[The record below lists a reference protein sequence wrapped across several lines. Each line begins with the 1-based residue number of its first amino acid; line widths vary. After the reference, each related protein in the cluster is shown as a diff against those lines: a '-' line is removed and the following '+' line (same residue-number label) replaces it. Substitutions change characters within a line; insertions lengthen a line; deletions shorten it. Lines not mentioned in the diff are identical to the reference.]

1 MNFIASQPV
10 ILASQS
16 PRRQE
21 LLGILGI
28 DFKVTPATKSEPDPK
43 DFQTPLGYV
52 LECAAQKAGE
62 IAASNRGAAVIGS
75 DTIVV
80 LDGEIL
86 LKPADKEQAKD
97 YLRKLSGNMHEVI
110 TAVTVL
116 KGASELSFHEIT
128 KVSFYELPDS
138 WIEAYTDT
146 EDPYDKA
153 GAYGIQTMSGLFV
166 RKIAGDYN
174 TVVGLPIASLAQKLI
189 NAGYISLA
197 EKRVR
202 C

>member
-1 MNFIASQPV
+1 MNFIANQPV
-10 ILASQS
+10 VLASQS
-16 PRRQE
+16 PRRRE
-21 LLGILGI
+21 LLGTLGI
-28 DFKVTPATKSEPDPK
+28 DFEAQPAMKNEPNPK

-52 LECAAQKAGE
+52 LQCAAQKAGE
-62 IAASNRGAAVIGS
+62 IAAANHEAAVIGS

-97 YLRKLSGNMHEVI
+97 YLRKLSGKTHEVI

-116 KGASELSFHEIT
+116 KGSSELSFHEIT
-128 KVSFYELPDS
+128 KVSFYVLPES

-166 RKIAGDYN
+166 RKIDGDYN
-174 TVVGLPIASLAQKLI
+174 TVVGLPIASLTRKLSE
-189 NAGYISLA
+189 AGYISLA

>member
-28 DFKVTPATKSEPDPK
+28 DFEVKPAAKNEPDPK

-52 LECAAQKAGE
+52 LQCAAQKAGE
-62 IAASNRGAAVIGS
+62 IAAANRGAAVIGS

-86 LKPADKEQAKD
+86 LKPADKEQAKE
-97 YLRKLSGNMHEVI
+97 YLRKLSGKTHEVI

-116 KGASELSFHEIT
+116 KGSIELSFHEIT
-128 KVSFYELPDS
+128 KVSFYDLPES
-138 WIEAYTDT
+138 WIETYTNT

-153 GAYGIQTMSGLFV
+153 GAYGIQTLSGLFV
-166 RKIAGDYN
+166 RKIDGDYN
-174 TVVGLPIASLAQKLI
+174 TVVGLPIASLAQKLT

-197 EKRVR
+197 ENGVR